1 MSEKENWLLTTS
13 STHPA
18 LAAYA
23 GRWVAL
29 VHGQIA
35 GVGRSAEEARRAAQ
49 ASRHKEKPE
58 VHFVLANDW
67 QEDPLLRRAWRIIQ
81 RQAVEALLV
90 GGAVRDGL
98 LGRPLHDLDFAVES
112 NATALA
118 EIISRAFHAPLVRL
132 DPQRDIAR
140 VVIHH
145 AGRRFDLDFARR
157 QEKDWASDLR
167 ARDFTI
173 NAIAID
179 AAGHYYDPLNGR
191 RDLARAQLRATHAG
205 TFRADPLRTLRAVRL
220 VAELDFDIE
229 SETANWIRR
238 DADLLS
244 RVAAERVREEVAR
257 ILGARGA
264 ARHLALMETLDLL
277 APVLPEVEDMQD
289 VQQSEPHRWDVW
301 NHTRMALE
309 ALEGI
314 LHYVAYGRELLAS
327 PELGTPGWVWG
338 DLQKQL
344 GPLRASLQA
353 HLGQVLSDERDRRLA
368 LKLAALLHDAGKSLS
383 YSMGDDGR
391 IHFYR
396 HEAISTE
403 LAQERLQA
411 LRFSSSE
418 VDLVQT
424 IVAHHMRPGHLARS
438 KGPSRRAIYRYFK
451 DTGPAGVEIGLL
463 SLADIL
469 GAWGPALPN
478 RHWLQRLD
486 VVTTLLGTYFDQMDV
501 VAPPPLV
508 NGHDLM
514 AVLNLPPG
522 PEIGRLLEAIREA
535 QATGEVRTRQAA
547 LELAARLRRG

>member
-1 MSEKENWLLTTS
+1 MSEKENWLLVTS

-29 VHGQIA
+29 VHGHIA
-35 GVGRSAEEARRAAQ
+35 GVGRSAEEARRAAH

-58 VHFVLANDW
+58 IHFVLANDW
-67 QEDPLLRRAWRIIQ
+67 QNNPLLRRVWRIVQ
-81 RQAVEALLV
+81 RQDAEALLV

-98 LGRPLHDLDFAVES
+98 LGRPLHDLDFAVEG

-118 EIISRAFHAPLVRL
+118 ETISRAFRAPLVRL

-145 AGRRFDLDFARR
+145 AGQRFDLDFARR

-173 NAIAID
+173 NAVAVD
-179 AAGHYYDPLNGR
+179 AAGRYRDPLNGR
-191 RDLARAQLRATHAG
+191 QDLAQAQLRATHAS

-229 SETANWIRR
+229 PETAEWIRR
-238 DADLLS
+238 DAGLLT
-244 RVAAERVREEVAR
+244 RVAAERVRDEVAR

-264 ARHLALMETLDLL
+264 AHHLARMEELDLL
-277 APVLPEVEDMQD
+277 APVLPEVEEMRE
-289 VQQSEPHRWDVW
+289 VQQSAPHQWDVW
-301 NHTRMALE
+301 NHTRMTLE

-314 LHYVAYGRELLAS
+314 LHYVEQGQEAPVS

-338 DLQKQL
+338 DLQKHL
-344 GPLRASLQA
+344 GPLRVDLQA
-353 HLGQVLSDERDRRLA
+353 HLGQTLSDERGRRLA
-368 LKLAALLHDAGKSLS
+368 LKLAALLHDAGKPLTRSVS
-383 YSMGDDGR
+383 ADGR
-391 IHFYR
+391 IRFYS
-396 HEAISTE
+396 HEGLSAE
-403 LAQERLQA
+403 LTQERLQA

-418 VDLVQT
+418 VVLVQT
-424 IVAHHMRPGHLARS
+424 IVAHHMRPGHLART

-451 DTGPAGVEIGLL
+451 ATGPAGVEIGLL
-463 SLADIL
+463 SLADML
-469 GAWGPALPN
+469 GAWGPALPG
-478 RHWLQRLD
+478 RRWLRRLTM
-486 VVTTLLGTYFDQMDV
+486 VTTLLGTYLEQTDV

-514 AVLNLPPG
+514 AVLDLPPG

-535 QATGEVRTRQAA
+535 QAAGEVKTRQAA
-547 LELAARLRRG
+547 LELAARLRRA